1 MPPDPLAVRATGAL
15 VPPSP
20 PTYITLA
27 TALMSI
33 RFILAV
39 SAEHRRYNNTLYN
52 NFY

>member
-20 PTYITLA
+20 PPPPTYIILA

-39 SAEHRRYNNTLYN
+39 SAEHRRYNNTL
-52 NFY
+52 